1 MPDPKISSSSPNARD
16 SVTVELV
23 EFLSY
28 LRSLDINIFV
38 EGSRLRCN
46 APEGIITPELR
57 AEISQKKP
65 EIVSFLKAANRT
77 SSFTPAPIVPMGRDG
92 NLPLSF
98 AQQRLWFLDQ
108 LVPNNPFYNVPAALR
123 LTGSLNFAALQ
134 QTFNEIV
141 RRHEALRTTLAVV
154 SGQPVQRISAAFHLP
169 INVVDLRNLPKE
181 SRQTEANL
189 LTAQEAQRSFNLSN
203 DLLLRVTLLQLDD
216 AEYLLMLNMHHI
228 VSDGWSIG
236 VLIQELGALY
246 TAFASE
252 KPSPLPALSIQYADF
267 AKWQREWLQGEVL
280 ETQLAYWRQRLNGI
294 SMLNLPAD
302 RPRPAIQSY
311 RGKRQFLQLPKQLSE
326 ALETLSQR
334 EGVTLFMTM
343 LAAFKTLLY
352 HYAQQEDIVVG
363 SPIANRNRSEI
374 EALIGFF
381 VNSLVL
387 RTDLSGNPTFRELL
401 NRVKEVAL
409 GAYAHQDLPFEK
421 LVEELH
427 PDRALNQNPLFQVA
441 FALQNAPGNRLEL
454 PELTLSPQQLDVGT
468 ARFDLEFHLW
478 ERSPNS
484 SGSSQSPSNKL
495 WVDSSLGISG
505 MVIYSA
511 DLFDEATIT
520 RLIGHFQTLLESIV
534 TNPEQRIANL
544 QYLSAQ
550 ERYHLLVEC
559 NKTQADYPQDLCIH
573 QLFEKQADRTPEAV
587 ALVFGEERVTY
598 GELNLRSNQLARYLQ
613 KMGVGAEV
621 LVGLCC
627 GRSLDLIVGMLGIL
641 KAGGAYL
648 ILDPSYPAERSS
660 FMLKDARV
668 SVLLTRQGINSP
680 SYSESRLKTTEGGQV
695 SSRLQPTSTMSQG
708 IYSLVDDGE
717 VQNLETQ
724 SDDKIHHLKTTEGG
738 QVSSRLQPTSA
749 MSQGI
754 YSLVDDGEVQNL
766 ETQSD
771 DKIHHPRVVFLDT
784 DWEMISQEI
793 ADNPTSAAT
802 AENLV
807 YAIYTSGS
815 TGKPKGVEIE
825 HGSLLNLVFWH
836 QREFGVSAG
845 DRATQIAAIGFDAC
859 GWEIWPYLAAGSSIY
874 FPEDD
879 IRRDPEKLQNW
890 LVSKAITISFLP
902 TPLAEKVL
910 LLDWPQTT
918 ALRILLAGGEKLQ
931 QHPLK
936 SHPFKLVNNYGP
948 TENTVVTT
956 SGYIPVTEQ
965 TDIAPTIGSP
975 IANTQIY
982 ILDKYLQPVAIGVVG
997 ELYIGGN
1004 GLARGYLNRPD
1015 LTAERFISN
1024 PFKPNSGTILKDLF
1038 RNRQDACSTRDEFYC
1053 GTGILPVLD
1062 NGATSEFKPNSGERI
1077 YKTGDLVRYRGDR
1090 NLEFLGRID
1099 EQVKIRGFRIELGEI
1114 ETVLTQHPAVQQT
1127 VAIASEDGHGDKRLV
1142 AYIALNPEYSIA
1154 SEKNQIMQLQDEQV
1168 LQWQMLYNETYDRP
1182 AVDSDPTFNIVGWNS
1197 SYTNQPIPAEQMR
1210 DWANNQAAQILAL
1223 QPSRVLEIG
1232 CGTGLLLFQIA
1243 PSCTQYCGT
1252 DFSPISLNYIQQH
1265 LANQQLANVTLL
1277 QKMATDFEGVETAA
1291 FDAVILNSVVQYF
1304 PTIDYLL
1311 QVLEGAVK
1319 ATAPGGFIFI
1329 GDVRSL
1335 PLLAAFHASVQLYQ
1349 AEPSLA
1355 GEQLQQRVQ
1364 MQIFQETE
1372 LVIEPEFF
1380 SALKHRF
1387 PQIGGVEIQ
1396 LIRGSYHNELTDFR
1410 YNAIL
1415 HIASSETDPTQSPA
1429 QEELRGARRL
1439 DWLDE
1444 NQNLTV
1450 TKVQQILLQNQL
1462 DVLRIANVPNARVMA
1477 AVKAAELLSVVDN
1490 FPTAGL
1496 LQKAV
1501 EKVENLG
1508 VDPEAWYALEVPY
1521 NVNISWSNSD
1531 SQGRYDVVFARGE
1544 TRDFVRETRR
1554 DNLRPWRSYANN
1566 PLQAK
1571 AARKLVPQLQAYLA
1585 EKLPEYMV
1593 PSAFVVLESLPVTA
1607 NGKVDRLA
1615 LPAPQP
1621 IKLEWAGGYV
1631 APHTSIEEVLVKIWV
1646 EVLGIKRVG
1655 IRDNFFELGGHS
1667 LLATQL
1673 VSRVRDA
1680 FAVELPLRR
1689 VFEAPTISELSKI
1702 VESLKDK
1709 NAKSEVPALVPISR
1723 ESRRRKL
1730 SSFNGPIA

>member
-1 MPDPKISSSSPNARD
+1 MPEPKISSSSPNARD

-28 LRSLDINIFV
+28 LRSLDINVFV
-38 EGSRLRCN
+38 EGEILRCN

-57 AEISQKKP
+57 AEISHKKA
-65 EIVSFLKAANRT
+65 EIISFLKAANRT
-77 SSFTPAPIVPMGRDG
+77 YSFTPTPIVPMGRDG

-123 LTGSLNFAALQ
+123 LTGSLNFSALQ

-154 SGQPVQRISAAFHLP
+154 SSQPVQRIAAAFHLP

-181 SRQTEANL
+181 SRQTEANR
-189 LTAQEAQRSFNLSN
+189 LTAEEAQRSFNLSN

-280 ETQLAYWRQRLNGI
+280 ETQLAYWRQQLNGI

-478 ERSPNS
+478 DRSPNS
-484 SGSSQSPSNKL
+484 SGSNQSPSNKL
-495 WVDSSLGISG
+495 WVDSSEGISG

-559 NKTQADYPQDLCIH
+559 NNTQADYPQDLCIH
-573 QLFEKQADRTPEAV
+573 QLFEMQADRTPDAV

-598 GELNLRSNQLARYLQ
+598 RELNLRSNQLARYLQ

-660 FMLKDARV
+660 FMLKDAQV
-668 SVLLTRQGINSP
+668 SVLLTRQGINSL
-680 SYSESRLKTTEGGQV
+680 SNSESR
-695 SSRLQPTSTMSQG
+695 
-708 IYSLVDDGE
+708 
-717 VQNLETQ
+717 
-724 SDDKIHHLKTTEGG
+724 LKTTEGG

-771 DKIHHPRVVFLDT
+771 DKIDHPRVVFLDT

-793 ADNPTSAAT
+793 ADNPTSAVT

-859 GWEIWPYLAAGSSIY
+859 GWEIWPYLAAGASIY

-931 QHPLK
+931 KHPLK

-965 TDIAPTIGSP
+965 TDIAPTIGRP

-1015 LTAERFISN
+1015 LTAQSFIVN
-1024 PFKPNSGTILKDLF
+1024 PFKPNSG
-1038 RNRQDACSTRDEFYC
+1038 EH
-1053 GTGILPVLD
+1053 
-1062 NGATSEFKPNSGERI
+1062 I

-1127 VAIASEDGHGDKRLV
+1127 VAIASEDGQGDKRLV
-1142 AYIALNPEYSIA
+1142 AYIALNSEYSVA
-1154 SEKNQIMQLQDEQV
+1154 REKNQIMQLQDEQV

-1182 AVDSDPTFNIVGWNS
+1182 AVESDPTFNIVGWNS
-1197 SYTNQPIPAEQMR
+1197 SYTNQPIPAEQVR

-1243 PSCTQYCGT
+1243 PRCTQYCGT
-1252 DFSPISLNYIQQH
+1252 DFSPISLNYIRQH

-1277 QKMATDFEGVETAA
+1277 QKMATDFEGVETAD

-1304 PTIDYLL
+1304 PNIDYLV

-1396 LIRGSYHNELTDFR
+1396 LIRGSDRNELTDFR

-1415 HIASSETDPTQSPA
+1415 HIASETARPKSSPKGEGRA
-1429 QEELRGARRL
+1429 EKRL
-1439 DWLDE
+1439 DWSAE

-1450 TKVQQILLQNQL
+1450 TKVQQILLHNQI
-1462 DVLRIANVPNARVMA
+1462 DVLRIANVPNARVTA
-1477 AVKAAELLSVVDN
+1477 AVKAAELLSVVDK
-1490 FPTAGL
+1490 FPTAGQ

-1501 EKVENLG
+1501 EKVDNLG
-1508 VDPEAWYALEVPY
+1508 VYPEDWYALQAPY

-1544 TRDFVRETRR
+1544 TRDFVPETRSDR
-1554 DNLRPWRSYANN
+1554 LRPWRSYANN

-1615 LPAPQP
+1615 LPAPEP
-1621 IKLEWAGGYV
+1621 IKLEWAGSYV
-1631 APHTSIEEVLVKIWV
+1631 APHTSIEEVLVKIWA

-1673 VSRVRDA
+1673 VSRVRDT
-1680 FAVELPLRR
+1680 FAIELPLRR
-1689 VFEAPTISELSKI
+1689 VFEAPTIAELSKI
-1702 VESLKDK
+1702 VENLKDK
-1709 NAKSEVPALVPISR
+1709 NAKSEVPALVAISR
-1723 ESRRRKL
+1723 DSRRRKL
-1730 SSFNGPIA
+1730 SSFNQESK

>member
-1 MPDPKISSSSPNARD
+1 MPDPKISSSSPNAKD
-16 SVTVELV
+16 SAMVELV

-28 LRSLDINIFV
+28 LRTLDINIFV
-38 EGSRLRCN
+38 EGEILRCN

-57 AEISQKKP
+57 AEISQKKA
-65 EIVSFLKAANRT
+65 EIISFLKAANRT
-77 SSFTPAPIVPMGRDG
+77 SSFTPTPIVPLGRDG

-123 LTGSLNFAALQ
+123 LTGALNFAALQ

-141 RRHEALRTTLAVV
+141 RRHEALRTTLTVV
-154 SGQPVQRISAAFHLP
+154 SGQPVQRIAAAFHLP

-181 SRQTEANL
+181 SRQTEANR

-280 ETQLAYWRQRLNGI
+280 ETQLAYWRQQLNGI

-387 RTDLSGNPTFRELL
+387 RTDLSENPTFRELL

-484 SGSSQSPSNKL
+484 SGSNQSPSNKL
-495 WVDSSLGISG
+495 WVDSSEGISG

-520 RLIGHFQTLLESIV
+520 SLIGHFQTLLESIV
-534 TNPEQRIANL
+534 TNPEERIANL

-550 ERYHLLVEC
+550 ERDRLLVEC
-559 NKTQADYPQDLCIH
+559 NNTQADYPQDLCIH
-573 QLFEKQADRTPEAV
+573 QLFEMQADRTPEAV

-660 FMLKDARV
+660 FMVKDAQL
-668 SVLLTRQGINSP
+668 SIVLTQQQWVENLRSP
-680 SYSESRLKTTEGGQV
+680 
-695 SSRLQPTSTMSQG
+695 
-708 IYSLVDDGE
+708 
-717 VQNLETQ
+717 NLH
-724 SDDKIHHLKTTEGG
+724 I
-738 QVSSRLQPTSA
+738 VC
-749 MSQGI
+749 
-754 YSLVDDGEVQNL
+754 
-766 ETQSD
+766 
-771 DKIHHPRVVFLDT
+771 LDT

-793 ADNPTSAAT
+793 ADNPTSAVT

-836 QREFGVSAG
+836 QKEFGVSAG

-910 LLDWPQTT
+910 LLDWPQIT

-956 SGYIPVTEQ
+956 SGYVPVTEQ
-965 TDIAPTIGSP
+965 TDIAPTIGRP

-1015 LTAERFISN
+1015 LTAERFIVN
-1024 PFKPNSGTILKDLF
+1024 P
-1038 RNRQDACSTRDEFYC
+1038 
-1053 GTGILPVLD
+1053 
-1062 NGATSEFKPNSGERI
+1062 FKPNSGERI

-1127 VAIASEDGHGDKRLV
+1127 VAIASEDGQGDKRLV
-1142 AYIALNPEYSIA
+1142 AYIALNPEYSVA
-1154 SEKNQIMQLQDEQV
+1154 REKNQIMQLQDEQV
-1168 LQWQMLYNETYDRP
+1168 LQWQMLYNETYNQP

-1243 PSCTQYCGT
+1243 PRCTQYCGT

-1265 LANQQLANVTLL
+1265 LANQELANVTLL

-1304 PTIDYLL
+1304 PTIDYLV

-1355 GEQLQQRVQ
+1355 GEQLQQRVK

-1372 LVIEPEFF
+1372 LVIEPDFF

-1387 PQIGGVEIQ
+1387 PQIGGVKIQ
-1396 LIRGSYHNELTDFR
+1396 LIRGSDRNELTDFR

-1415 HIASSETDPTQSPA
+1415 HIASETARPKSSPKG
-1429 QEELRGARRL
+1429 EWGAEKRL

-1462 DVLRIANVPNARVMA
+1462 DLLRIANVPNARVTA
-1477 AVKAAELLSVVDN
+1477 AVKAAELLSVVDK
-1490 FPTAGL
+1490 FPTAGQ

-1501 EKVENLG
+1501 EKVEDLG
-1508 VDPEAWYALEVPY
+1508 VNPEAWYALEVPY

-1544 TRDFVRETRR
+1544 TRDFVRETRS

-1615 LPAPQP
+1615 LPAPEP

-1631 APHTSIEEVLVKIWV
+1631 APQTSIEEVLVKIWV

-1680 FAVELPLRR
+1680 FGVELPLRR
-1689 VFEAPTISELSKI
+1689 VFEAPTIAELSKI

-1709 NAKSEVPALVPISR
+1709 NAKSDAPALVPISR
-1723 ESRRRKL
+1723 DSRRRKL
-1730 SSFNGPIA
+1730 SSFNRPIA

>member
-1 MPDPKISSSSPNARD
+1 MPEPKISSSSPNARD
-16 SVTVELV
+16 SVSVELV

-46 APEGIITPELR
+46 APEGIITPKLR
-57 AEISQKKP
+57 AEISHKKA
-65 EIVSFLKAANRT
+65 EIISFLKAANRT
-77 SSFTPAPIVPMGRDG
+77 SSFTPTPIVPMGRDG

-123 LTGSLNFAALQ
+123 LTGSLNFSALQ

-141 RRHEALRTTLAVV
+141 RRHEALRTNLAVV
-154 SGQPVQRISAAFHLP
+154 SGQPVQKIAAAFHLP

-181 SRQTEANL
+181 SRQNEANR

-252 KPSPLPALSIQYADF
+252 KPSPLPDLSIQYADF

-280 ETQLAYWRQRLNGI
+280 ETQLAYWRQQLNGI

-478 ERSPNS
+478 ERSPNT
-484 SGSSQSPSNKL
+484 SGSNQSPSNKL
-495 WVDSSLGISG
+495 WVDSSEGISG

-559 NKTQADYPQDLCIH
+559 NNTQADNPQDLCIH
-573 QLFEKQADRTPEAV
+573 QLFEMQADRTPDAV

-598 GELNLRSNQLARYLQ
+598 GELNIRSNQLARYLQ
-613 KMGVGAEV
+613 KIGVGAEV

-648 ILDPSYPAERSS
+648 ILDPSYPVERSS
-660 FMLKDARV
+660 FMLKDAQV
-668 SVLLTRQGINSP
+668 SVLLTRQGINSL
-680 SYSESRLKTTEGGQV
+680 SNSESR
-695 SSRLQPTSTMSQG
+695 
-708 IYSLVDDGE
+708 
-717 VQNLETQ
+717 
-724 SDDKIHHLKTTEGG
+724 LKTTEGG

-754 YSLVDDGEVQNL
+754 YSLVDDGEVQKL

-910 LLDWPQTT
+910 LLDWPQNT

-965 TDIAPTIGSP
+965 TDIAPTIGRP
-975 IANTQIY
+975 IANTQVY
-982 ILDKYLQPVAIGVVG
+982 ILDKYLQPVPAGVVG

-1024 PFKPNSGTILKDLF
+1024 PFKANSGIILNDLF
-1038 RNRQDACSTRDEFYC
+1038 RNRQDACSTRDEFSC

-1062 NGATSEFKPNSGERI
+1062 NSPPPNLCGTGKMPVLDNSSHPTLCGTGILPVPDNGATSQFKPNSGERI

-1114 ETVLTQHPAVQQT
+1114 ETLLTQHPAVQQT
-1127 VAIASEDGHGDKRLV
+1127 VAIASEDGQGDKRLV
-1142 AYIALNPEYSIA
+1142 AYIALNHEYSSA
-1154 SEKNQIMQLQDEQV
+1154 SEKNQIIQLQDEQV

-1210 DWANNQAAQILAL
+1210 DWANNQAAQILAF

-1243 PSCTQYCGT
+1243 SRCTQYCGT
-1252 DFSPISLNYIQQH
+1252 DFSPISLNYIRQH

-1304 PTIDYLL
+1304 PTIDYLV

-1355 GEQLQQRVQ
+1355 GKQLQQRVQ

-1396 LIRGSYHNELTDFR
+1396 LIRGTYHNELTDFR

-1415 HIASSETDPTQSPA
+1415 HIASETARPKSSS
-1429 QEELRGARRL
+1429 QEERRAEKRL

-1444 NQNLTV
+1444 NQHLTV
-1450 TKVQQILLQNQL
+1450 TKVQQILWENQL
-1462 DVLRIANVPNARVMA
+1462 DVLRIANVPNARVTA
-1477 AVKAAELLSVVDN
+1477 AVKAAELLSVVDK
-1490 FPTAGL
+1490 FPTAGQ

-1501 EKVENLG
+1501 EKVEDLG

-1544 TRDFVRETRR
+1544 TRDFVRETRS

-1585 EKLPEYMV
+1585 EKLPEYML

-1631 APHTSIEEVLVKIWV
+1631 APQTSIEEVLVKIWG

-1689 VFEAPTISELSKI
+1689 VFEAPTIAELSKI

-1709 NAKSEVPALVPISR
+1709 NAKSDAPALVPISR
-1723 ESRRRKL
+1723 DSRRRKL
-1730 SSFNGPIA
+1730 SSFNKPIA

>member
-1 MPDPKISSSSPNARD
+1 MK
-16 SVTVELV
+16 TV

-38 EGSRLRCN
+38 EGDRLRCN

-57 AEISQKKP
+57 AEISQKKA

-77 SSFTPAPIVPMGRDG
+77 SSFTPAPIVPMERDG

-123 LTGSLNFAALQ
+123 LTGSLNFSALQ

-154 SGQPVQRISAAFHLP
+154 SGQPVQRIAAAFHLP
-169 INVVDLRNLPKE
+169 INVLDLRNLPQE
-181 SRQTEANL
+181 SRQTEANR

-252 KPSPLPALSIQYADF
+252 KPSPLPTLSIQYADF

-280 ETQLAYWRQRLNGI
+280 ETQLAYWRQQLNGI

-311 RGKRQFLQLPKQLSE
+311 RGKRQFLQLSKQLSE

-343 LAAFKTLLY
+343 LAAFQTLLY

-484 SGSSQSPSNKL
+484 SGSNQSPSNKL
-495 WVDSSLGISG
+495 WVDSSEGISG

-520 RLIGHFQTLLESIV
+520 RMLCHFQTLLESIV
-534 TNPEQRIANL
+534 ANPEQRIANL
-544 QYLSAQ
+544 QYLSAK
-550 ERYHLLVEC
+550 ERDHLLVEC
-559 NKTQADYPQDLCIH
+559 NNTQADYPQELCVH
-573 QLFEKQADRTPEAV
+573 QLFEMQADRTPDAV
-587 ALVFGEERVTY
+587 ALVFGDERVTY
-598 GELNLRSNQLARYLQ
+598 RELNLRSNQLARYLQ
-613 KMGVGAEV
+613 KIGVGVEV

-660 FMLKDARV
+660 FMLKDAQL
-668 SVLLTRQGINSP
+668 SVVLTQQQWVEKLPSP
-680 SYSESRLKTTEGGQV
+680 N
-695 SSRLQPTSTMSQG
+695 LQ
-708 IYSLVDDGE
+708 IVC
-717 VQNLETQ
+717 
-724 SDDKIHHLKTTEGG
+724 
-738 QVSSRLQPTSA
+738 
-749 MSQGI
+749 
-754 YSLVDDGEVQNL
+754 
-766 ETQSD
+766 
-771 DKIHHPRVVFLDT
+771 LDT

-793 ADNPTSAAT
+793 ADNPTSAVT
-802 AENLV
+802 AENRV

-859 GWEIWPYLAAGSSIY
+859 GWEIWPYLAAGASIY

-879 IRRDPEKLQNW
+879 MRRDPEKLQNW
-890 LVSKAITISFLP
+890 LISKAITISFLP

-918 ALRILLAGGEKLQ
+918 ALRILLTGGEKLP

-965 TDIAPTIGSP
+965 TDIAPTIGRP

-1024 PFKPNSGTILKDLF
+1024 PFKPNS
-1038 RNRQDACSTRDEFYC
+1038 A
-1053 GTGILPVLD
+1053 
-1062 NGATSEFKPNSGERI
+1062 ERI
-1077 YKTGDLVRYRGDR
+1077 YKTGDLVRYRTDC

-1127 VAIASEDGHGDKRLV
+1127 VAIASEDGQGDKRLV
-1142 AYIALNPEYSIA
+1142 AYIALNPEYSVA
-1154 SEKNQIMQLQDEQV
+1154 REKNQIMQLQDEQV

-1182 AVDSDPTFNIVGWNS
+1182 AVESDPTFNIVGWNS

-1223 QPSRVLEIG
+1223 QPRRVLEIG

-1243 PSCTQYCGT
+1243 PRCTQYCGT
-1252 DFSPISLNYIQQH
+1252 DFSAISLNYIQQH

-1277 QKMATDFEGVETAA
+1277 QKMATDFAGVETAA

-1304 PTIDYLL
+1304 PNIDYLV

-1372 LVIEPEFF
+1372 LVIEPDFF
-1380 SALKHRF
+1380 NALKQRF

-1396 LIRGSYHNELTDFR
+1396 LIRGSYHNELTNFR

-1415 HIASSETDPTQSPA
+1415 HIASETARPKSSPKG
-1429 QEELRGARRL
+1429 EWGAEKRL
-1439 DWLDE
+1439 DWSDE

-1450 TKVQQILLQNQL
+1450 TKVQQILLENQL
-1462 DVLRIANVPNARVMA
+1462 DVLRIANVPNARVTA
-1477 AVKAAELLSVVDN
+1477 AVKAAELLSVVDK
-1490 FPTAGL
+1490 FPTAGQ

-1508 VDPEAWYALEVPY
+1508 VNPEAWYALEVPY

-1531 SQGRYDVVFARGE
+1531 SQGRYDVVFVQGE
-1544 TRDFVRETRR
+1544 TRDFVRETRS

-1585 EKLPEYMV
+1585 EKLPEYMI

-1615 LPAPQP
+1615 LPAPEP

-1631 APHTSIEEVLVKIWV
+1631 APQTSVEEVLVKIWA

-1680 FAVELPLRR
+1680 FAVELPLRC
-1689 VFEAPTISELSKI
+1689 VFEAPTIGELCKI

-1709 NAKSEVPALVPISR
+1709 NAKIKAPALVPISR
-1723 ESRRRKL
+1723 ESRRMKL
-1730 SSFNGPIA
+1730 SSFNRESK

>member
-1 MPDPKISSSSPNARD
+1 MPEPKISSSSPNARD

-38 EGSRLRCN
+38 EGEILRCN
-46 APEGIITPELR
+46 APEGILTPELR
-57 AEISQKKP
+57 AEISHKKA
-65 EIVSFLKAANRT
+65 EIISFLKAANRT
-77 SSFTPAPIVPMGRDG
+77 SSFTSTPIVPMGRDG

-123 LTGSLNFAALQ
+123 LTGSLNFSALQ

-154 SGQPVQRISAAFHLP
+154 SGQPVQRIAAAFHLP
-169 INVVDLRNLPKE
+169 INVVDLRNLPKQ
-181 SRQTEANL
+181 SRQTEANR
-189 LTAQEAQRSFNLSN
+189 LTAEEAQRSFNLSN

-280 ETQLAYWRQRLNGI
+280 ETQLAYWRQQLNGI

-311 RGKRQFLQLPKQLSE
+311 RGKRQFLQLPKELSE

-484 SGSSQSPSNKL
+484 SGSNQSPTNKL
-495 WVDSSLGISG
+495 WVDSSQGISG

-520 RLIGHFQTLLESIV
+520 RMIGHFQTLLERIV
-534 TNPEQRIANL
+534 TNPEERIANL
-544 QYLSAQ
+544 QYLSAK
-550 ERYHLLVEC
+550 ERDHLLVEC
-559 NKTQADYPQDLCIH
+559 NNTQADYPQDLCIH
-573 QLFEKQADRTPEAV
+573 QLFEMQVDRTPDAV

-660 FMLKDARV
+660 FMLKDAQV
-668 SVLLTRQGINSP
+668 SVLLTRQGINSL
-680 SYSESRLKTTEGGQV
+680 SNSESR
-695 SSRLQPTSTMSQG
+695 
-708 IYSLVDDGE
+708 
-717 VQNLETQ
+717 
-724 SDDKIHHLKTTEGG
+724 LKTTEGG

-793 ADNPTSAAT
+793 ADNPTSAVT

-859 GWEIWPYLAAGSSIY
+859 GWEIWPYLAAGASIY

-890 LVSKAITISFLP
+890 LVSNAIAISFLP

-965 TDIAPTIGSP
+965 TDIAPTIGCP

-1015 LTAERFISN
+1015 LTAQSFIVN
-1024 PFKPNSGTILKDLF
+1024 PF
-1038 RNRQDACSTRDEFYC
+1038 Q
-1053 GTGILPVLD
+1053 
-1062 NGATSEFKPNSGERI
+1062 PNSGERI
-1077 YKTGDLVRYRGDR
+1077 YKTGDLVRYRADR

-1127 VAIASEDGHGDKRLV
+1127 VAIASEDGQGDKRLV
-1142 AYIALNPEYSIA
+1142 AYIALNPEYSVA
-1154 SEKNQIMQLQDEQV
+1154 REKNQIMQLQDEQV
-1168 LQWQMLYNETYDRP
+1168 LQWQMLYNETYNQP
-1182 AVDSDPTFNIVGWNS
+1182 AVESDPTFNIVGWNS

-1243 PSCTQYCGT
+1243 SRCTQYCGT

-1304 PTIDYLL
+1304 PNIDYLV

-1372 LVIEPEFF
+1372 LVIDPEFF

-1396 LIRGSYHNELTDFR
+1396 LIRGSDRNELTDFR

-1415 HIASSETDPTQSPA
+1415 HIACETAPPKSSPKGEWRA
-1429 QEELRGARRL
+1429 EKRL
-1439 DWLDE
+1439 DWSAE
-1444 NQNLTV
+1444 NPNLTV
-1450 TKVQQILLQNQL
+1450 TKVQQILGENPL

-1477 AVKAAELLSVVDN
+1477 AVKAAELLSVVDK
-1490 FPTAGL
+1490 FPTAGQ

-1501 EKVENLG
+1501 EKVEDLG

-1544 TRDFVRETRR
+1544 TRDFVPETRS

-1585 EKLPEYMV
+1585 DKLPEYMV

-1631 APHTSIEEVLVKIWV
+1631 APQTSIEEVLVKIWA

-1689 VFEAPTISELSKI
+1689 VFEAPTIAELSKI
-1702 VESLKDK
+1702 VENLKESDANIK
-1709 NAKSEVPALVPISR
+1709 APALVAISR
-1723 ESRRRKL
+1723 DSRRMKL
-1730 SSFNGPIA
+1730 SSFNQESK

>member
-1 MPDPKISSSSPNARD
+1 MPAPKISSSSPNARD

-28 LRSLDINIFV
+28 LRSLDINVFV
-38 EGSRLRCN
+38 EGEILRCN

-57 AEISQKKP
+57 AEISHKKA
-65 EIVSFLKAANRT
+65 EIISFLKAANRN

-123 LTGSLNFAALQ
+123 LTGSLNLRALQ

-154 SGQPVQRISAAFHLP
+154 SGQPVQRIAAAFHLP

-181 SRQTEANL
+181 SRQTEANR
-189 LTAQEAQRSFNLSN
+189 LTAEEAQRSFNLSN

-280 ETQLAYWRQRLNGI
+280 ETQLAYWRQQLNGI

-326 ALETLSQR
+326 ALETLSQH

-484 SGSSQSPSNKL
+484 SGSNQSPSNKL
-495 WVDSSLGISG
+495 WVDSSEGISG

-511 DLFDEATIT
+511 DLFDEATIA

-534 TNPEQRIANL
+534 ANPEQRIANL

-550 ERYHLLVEC
+550 ERYQLLVEC
-559 NKTQADYPQDLCIH
+559 NNTQADYPQDLCIH
-573 QLFEKQADRTPEAV
+573 QLFEMQADRTPDAV

-598 GELNLRSNQLARYLQ
+598 QQLNLRSNQLARYLQ
-613 KMGVGAEV
+613 KIGVGAEV

-660 FMLKDARV
+660 FMLKDAQL
-668 SVLLTRQGINSP
+668 SVVLTQQQWIENLRSP
-680 SYSESRLKTTEGGQV
+680 N
-695 SSRLQPTSTMSQG
+695 LQ
-708 IYSLVDDGE
+708 IVC
-717 VQNLETQ
+717 
-724 SDDKIHHLKTTEGG
+724 
-738 QVSSRLQPTSA
+738 
-749 MSQGI
+749 
-754 YSLVDDGEVQNL
+754 
-766 ETQSD
+766 
-771 DKIHHPRVVFLDT
+771 LDT

-793 ADNPTSAAT
+793 ADNPTSAVT

-845 DRATQIAAIGFDAC
+845 DRATQIAAIGFDAS

-890 LVSKAITISFLP
+890 LVSNAITISFLP

-910 LLDWPQTT
+910 LLDWPQNT

-965 TDIAPTIGSP
+965 TDIAPTIGRP

-982 ILDKYLQPVAIGVVG
+982 ILDKYLQPVAIGVFG

-1015 LTAERFISN
+1015 LTAQSFISN
-1024 PFKPNSGTILKDLF
+1024 PFKPNSG
-1038 RNRQDACSTRDEFYC
+1038 
-1053 GTGILPVLD
+1053 
-1062 NGATSEFKPNSGERI
+1062 ERV
-1077 YKTGDLVRYRGDR
+1077 YKTGDLVRYRADR
-1090 NLEFLGRID
+1090 SLEFLGRID

-1114 ETVLTQHPAVQQT
+1114 ETLLTQHPAVQQT
-1127 VAIASEDGHGDKRLV
+1127 VAIASEDGQGDKRLV
-1142 AYIALNPEYSIA
+1142 AYIALNAEYSST
-1154 SEKNQIMQLQDEQV
+1154 SEKSQIMQLQDEQV
-1168 LQWQMLYNETYDRP
+1168 LQWQMLYNETYNQP
-1182 AVDSDPTFNIVGWNS
+1182 AVESDPTFNIVGWNS
-1197 SYTNQPIPAEQMR
+1197 SYTNQPIPAEQIR
-1210 DWANNQAAQILAL
+1210 DWAKNQAAQILAL

-1243 PSCTQYCGT
+1243 PRCTQYCGT

-1304 PTIDYLL
+1304 PNIDYLV

-1372 LVIEPEFF
+1372 LVIAPEFF

-1396 LIRGSYHNELTDFR
+1396 LIRGSYRNELTDFR

-1415 HIASSETDPTQSPA
+1415 HIASVTDPPNPPYEGGLRSVSNFYDKT
-1429 QEELRGARRL
+1429 ELLNPPYEGGQGRSKRL

-1462 DVLRIANVPNARVMA
+1462 DVLRIANVPNARVTA
-1477 AVKAAELLSVVDN
+1477 AVKAAELLSVVDK
-1490 FPTAGL
+1490 FTTAGQ

-1501 EKVENLG
+1501 EKVEDLG

-1544 TRDFVRETRR
+1544 TRDFVRETRS

-1566 PLQAK
+1566 PLQGK
-1571 AARKLVPQLQAYLA
+1571 VARKLVPQLQAYLA

-1615 LPAPQP
+1615 LPVPEP

-1631 APHTSIEEVLVKIWV
+1631 APHTSIEEVLVKIWA

-1680 FAVELPLRR
+1680 FGVELPLRR
-1689 VFEAPTISELSKI
+1689 VFEAPTIAELSKI
-1702 VESLKDK
+1702 VENLKDK
-1709 NAKSEVPALVPISR
+1709 NATSGAPALVAISR
-1723 ESRRRKL
+1723 DSRRRKL

>member
-38 EGSRLRCN
+38 EGEILRCN

-57 AEISQKKP
+57 AEISQRKA

-77 SSFTPAPIVPMGRDG
+77 SSLTHTPIVPMGREG

-123 LTGSLNFAALQ
+123 LTGSLKFSALQ

-154 SGQPVQRISAAFHLP
+154 SGQPVQRIAAAFHLP

-181 SRQTEANL
+181 SRQTEANR
-189 LTAQEAQRSFNLSN
+189 LTAQEAQRSFNLSH

-280 ETQLAYWRQRLNGI
+280 ETQLAYWRQQLNGI

-484 SGSSQSPSNKL
+484 SGSNQSPSNKL
-495 WVDSSLGISG
+495 WVDSSEGISG

-511 DLFDEATIT
+511 DLFDEATIS
-520 RLIGHFQTLLESIV
+520 RMLGHFQTLLESIV
-534 TNPEQRIANL
+534 ANPEQRIANL

-559 NKTQADYPQDLCIH
+559 NNTQADYPQDLCIH
-573 QLFEKQADRTPEAV
+573 QLFEMQADRTPEAV
-587 ALVFGEERVTY
+587 ALVFGQERVTY
-598 GELNLRSNQLARYLQ
+598 RELNLRSNQLARYLQ

-660 FMLKDARV
+660 FMVKDAQV
-668 SVLLTRQGINSP
+668 SVLLTRQGINSL
-680 SYSESRLKTTEGGQV
+680 SNSESR
-695 SSRLQPTSTMSQG
+695 
-708 IYSLVDDGE
+708 
-717 VQNLETQ
+717 
-724 SDDKIHHLKTTEGG
+724 LKTTEGG

-793 ADNPTSAAT
+793 ADNPTSAVT

-859 GWEIWPYLAAGSSIY
+859 GWEIWPYLAAGASIY

-890 LVSKAITISFLP
+890 LVSNAITISFLP

-965 TDIAPTIGSP
+965 TDIAPTIGRP

-1024 PFKPNSGTILKDLF
+1024 PFKPNSGTILHDLF
-1038 RNRQDACSTRDEFYC
+1038 RNKQDACSTKKFISW

-1062 NGATSEFKPNSGERI
+1062 NGATSQFKPNSGERI
-1077 YKTGDLVRYRGDR
+1077 YKTGDLVRYRADR

-1114 ETVLTQHPAVQQT
+1114 ETVLTQHPAVQPT
-1127 VAIASEDGHGDKRLV
+1127 VAIASEDRQGDKRLV
-1142 AYIALNPEYSIA
+1142 AYIALNAEYSVA
-1154 SEKNQIMQLQDEQV
+1154 REKNQIMQLQDEQV
-1168 LQWQMLYNETYDRP
+1168 LQWQMLYNETYNQP

-1243 PSCTQYCGT
+1243 SRCTQYCGT
-1252 DFSPISLNYIQQH
+1252 DFSPISLNYIRQH

-1304 PTIDYLL
+1304 PNIDYLV

-1372 LVIEPEFF
+1372 LVIEPDFF

-1396 LIRGSYHNELTDFR
+1396 LIRGSYRNELTDFR

-1415 HIASSETDPTQSPA
+1415 HIASETAPPKSSPKGERHA
-1429 QEELRGARRL
+1429 EKRL

-1450 TKVQQILLQNQL
+1450 TKVQEILLQNQL
-1462 DVLRIANVPNARVMA
+1462 DVLRIANVPNARVTA
-1477 AVKAAELLSVVDN
+1477 AVKAAELLSVVDK
-1490 FPTAGL
+1490 FPTAGQ

-1544 TRDFVRETRR
+1544 IRDFVRETRS

-1631 APHTSIEEVLVKIWV
+1631 APHTSIEEVLVKIWA

-1680 FAVELPLRR
+1680 FGVELPLRL
-1689 VFEAPTISELSKI
+1689 VFEAPTIGELSKI
-1702 VESLKDK
+1702 VESLKESD
-1709 NAKSEVPALVPISR
+1709 AKIKAPALVPVSR
-1723 ESRRRKL
+1723 ENRRVKL
-1730 SSFNGPIA
+1730 SSLNRESKDRG

>member
-1 MPDPKISSSSPNARD
+1 MPEPKISSSSPNARD

-38 EGSRLRCN
+38 EGEILRCN
-46 APEGIITPELR
+46 APEGIITPQLR
-57 AEISQKKP
+57 AEISQKKA

-77 SSFTPAPIVPMGRDG
+77 SSFTPTPIVPMGRAG

-123 LTGSLNFAALQ
+123 LTGSLNFSALQ

-154 SGQPVQRISAAFHLP
+154 SGQPVQRIAAAFHLP

-181 SRQTEANL
+181 SLQTETNR
-189 LTAQEAQRSFNLSN
+189 LTAEEAQRSFNLSN

-280 ETQLAYWRQRLNGI
+280 ETQLAYWRQQLNGI

-311 RGKRQFLQLPKQLSE
+311 RGKRQFLQLSKQLSE

-441 FALQNAPGNRLEL
+441 FALQNAPGKRLEL

-484 SGSSQSPSNKL
+484 SGSNQSPNNKL
-495 WVDSSLGISG
+495 WVDSSEGISG

-520 RLIGHFQTLLESIV
+520 RMIGHFQALLESIV

-559 NKTQADYPQDLCIH
+559 NNTQADYPQDLCIH
-573 QLFEKQADRTPEAV
+573 QLFEMQADRTPDAV

-598 GELNLRSNQLARYLQ
+598 RELNLRSNQLARYLQ
-613 KMGVGAEV
+613 KIGVGAEV

-660 FMLKDARV
+660 FMVKDAQL
-668 SVLLTRQGINSP
+668 SVVLTQQQWIENLRSP
-680 SYSESRLKTTEGGQV
+680 N
-695 SSRLQPTSTMSQG
+695 LQ
-708 IYSLVDDGE
+708 IVC
-717 VQNLETQ
+717 
-724 SDDKIHHLKTTEGG
+724 
-738 QVSSRLQPTSA
+738 
-749 MSQGI
+749 
-754 YSLVDDGEVQNL
+754 
-766 ETQSD
+766 
-771 DKIHHPRVVFLDT
+771 LDT

-793 ADNPTSAAT
+793 ADNPTSAVT

-815 TGKPKGVEIE
+815 TGKPKAVEIE

-836 QREFGVSAG
+836 QREFEVSAG

-965 TDIAPTIGSP
+965 TDIAPTIGRP

-982 ILDKYLQPVAIGVVG
+982 ILDKYLQPVPMGVVG

-1015 LTAERFISN
+1015 LTAQRFIVN
-1024 PFKPNSGTILKDLF
+1024 PFKPNSDTILNDLF
-1038 RNRQDACSTRDEFYC
+1038 RNRHLACSTKKIISC

-1062 NGATSEFKPNSGERI
+1062 NGATSQFKPNSGERI

-1114 ETVLTQHPAVQQT
+1114 ETLLTQHPAVQQT
-1127 VAIASEDGHGDKRLV
+1127 VAIASEDGQGDKRLV
-1142 AYIALNPEYSIA
+1142 AYIALNPEYSSA

-1168 LQWQMLYNETYDRP
+1168 LQWQMLYNETYNQP

-1210 DWANNQAAQILAL
+1210 DWAKNQAAQILAL

-1243 PSCTQYCGT
+1243 SRCTQYCGT
-1252 DFSPISLNYIQQH
+1252 DFSPISLNYIRQH

-1304 PTIDYLL
+1304 PTIDYLV

-1372 LVIEPEFF
+1372 LVIEPDFF

-1387 PQIGGVEIQ
+1387 PQICGVEIQ
-1396 LIRGSYHNELTDFR
+1396 LIRGSDRNELTDFR

-1415 HIASSETDPTQSPA
+1415 HIASETARPKSSPKG
-1429 QEELRGARRL
+1429 ELGAEKRL

-1444 NQNLTV
+1444 NQNLSV

-1462 DVLRIANVPNARVMA
+1462 EVLRIANVPNARVTA
-1477 AVKAAELLSVVDN
+1477 AVKAAELLSVVEK
-1490 FPTAGL
+1490 FPTAGQ

-1501 EKVENLG
+1501 EKVEDLG

-1544 TRDFVRETRR
+1544 TRDFVPEIRN

-1566 PLQAK
+1566 PLQGK

-1615 LPAPQP
+1615 LPAPEP

-1631 APHTSIEEVLVKIWV
+1631 APHTSIEEVLVKIWA

-1680 FAVELPLRR
+1680 FGVELPLRR
-1689 VFEAPTISELSKI
+1689 VFEAPTIGELSKI
-1702 VESLKDK
+1702 VENLKESD
-1709 NAKSEVPALVPISR
+1709 AKIKAPALVPVSR
-1723 ESRRRKL
+1723 DNRRVKL
-1730 SSFNGPIA
+1730 SSLNIESKER

>member
-1 MPDPKISSSSPNARD
+1 MPEPKISSSSPNARD

-38 EGSRLRCN
+38 EGEILRCN
-46 APEGIITPELR
+46 APEGILTPELR
-57 AEISQKKP
+57 AEISQKKA

-77 SSFTPAPIVPMGRDG
+77 SSFTPTPIVPMGRDG
-92 NLPLSF
+92 NQPLSF

-123 LTGSLNFAALQ
+123 LTGWLNFSALQ

-154 SGQPVQRISAAFHLP
+154 SGQPVQRIAAAFHLP

-181 SRQTEANL
+181 SRQNEANR
-189 LTAQEAQRSFNLSN
+189 LTAEEAQRSFNLSN

-280 ETQLAYWRQRLNGI
+280 ETQLAYWRQQLNGI

-441 FALQNAPGNRLEL
+441 FALQNAPGNGLEL

-484 SGSSQSPSNKL
+484 SGSNQSPSNKL
-495 WVDSSLGISG
+495 WVDSSEGISG

-520 RLIGHFQTLLESIV
+520 RLIGHFQALLESIV
-534 TNPEQRIANL
+534 TNPQQRIANL
-544 QYLSAQ
+544 QYLSAK
-550 ERYHLLVEC
+550 ERAHLLVEC
-559 NKTQADYPQDLCIH
+559 NNTQADYPQNLCIH
-573 QLFEKQADRTPEAV
+573 QLFEMQADRTPDAV

-598 GELNLRSNQLARYLQ
+598 RELNLRSNQLARYLQ
-613 KMGVGAEV
+613 KIGVGAEV

-660 FMLKDARV
+660 FMVKDAQV
-668 SVLLTRQGINSP
+668 SVLLTRQGINSL
-680 SYSESRLKTTEGGQV
+680 SNSESR
-695 SSRLQPTSTMSQG
+695 
-708 IYSLVDDGE
+708 
-717 VQNLETQ
+717 
-724 SDDKIHHLKTTEGG
+724 LKTTEGG

-793 ADNPTSAAT
+793 ADNPTSAVT

-859 GWEIWPYLAAGSSIY
+859 GWEIWPYLAAGASIY

-918 ALRILLAGGEKLQ
+918 ALRILLTGGEKLQ

-936 SHPFKLVNNYGP
+936 SHPFKLLNNYGP

-956 SGYIPVTEQ
+956 SGYIPLTEQ
-965 TDIAPTIGSP
+965 TDIAPTIGRP
-975 IANTQIY
+975 IANTQLY
-982 ILDKYLQPVAIGVVG
+982 ILNKYLQPVAIGVIG

-1015 LTAERFISN
+1015 LTAQSFIVN
-1024 PFKPNSGTILKDLF
+1024 PFKPNS
-1038 RNRQDACSTRDEFYC
+1038 A
-1053 GTGILPVLD
+1053 
-1062 NGATSEFKPNSGERI
+1062 ERI
-1077 YKTGDLVRYRGDR
+1077 YKTGDLVRYRADR

-1127 VAIASEDGHGDKRLV
+1127 VAIASEDGQGDKRLV
-1142 AYIALNPEYSIA
+1142 AYIALNAQYSSA

-1168 LQWQMLYNETYDRP
+1168 LQWQMLYNETYNQP

-1243 PSCTQYCGT
+1243 SRCTQYCGT
-1252 DFSPISLNYIQQH
+1252 DFSPISLNYIRQH
-1265 LANQQLANVTLL
+1265 LANQELANVTLL

-1304 PTIDYLL
+1304 PNIDYLV

-1372 LVIEPEFF
+1372 LVIEPDFF

-1396 LIRGSYHNELTDFR
+1396 LIRGSYHNELTNFR

-1415 HIASSETDPTQSPA
+1415 HIASETARPESSPKG
-1429 QEELRGARRL
+1429 EWGTEKRL
-1439 DWLDE
+1439 DWLEE
-1444 NQNLTV
+1444 NPNQTLT
-1450 TKVQQILLQNQL
+1450 TVQQILLQNQL

-1477 AVKAAELLSVVDN
+1477 AVKAAELLSVVDK

-1544 TRDFVRETRR
+1544 IRDFVQETRS

-1566 PLQAK
+1566 PLQGK
-1571 AARKLVPQLQAYLA
+1571 VARKLVPQLQAYLA

-1631 APHTSIEEVLVKIWV
+1631 APHTSIEEVLVKIWA

-1680 FAVELPLRR
+1680 FGVELPLRS
-1689 VFEAPTISELSKI
+1689 VFEAPTIGELSKI
-1702 VESLKDK
+1702 VENLKDK
-1709 NAKSEVPALVPISR
+1709 NAKSGAPALVAISR
-1723 ESRRRKL
+1723 DSRRRKL
-1730 SSFNGPIA
+1730 SSFNQEIK

>member
-1 MPDPKISSSSPNARD
+1 MK
-16 SVTVELV
+16 TV

-38 EGSRLRCN
+38 EGEILRCN

-57 AEISQKKP
+57 AEISHKKA

-77 SSFTPAPIVPMGRDG
+77 SSFTPAPIVPMERDG

-123 LTGSLNFAALQ
+123 LTGSLNLTALQ

-154 SGQPVQRISAAFHLP
+154 SGQPVQRIAAAFHLP
-169 INVVDLRNLPKE
+169 INVLDLRNLPQE
-181 SRQTEANL
+181 SRQTEANR

-252 KPSPLPALSIQYADF
+252 KPSPLPPLSIQYADF

-280 ETQLAYWRQRLNGI
+280 ETQLAYWRQQLNGI

-343 LAAFKTLLY
+343 LAAFQTLLY

-484 SGSSQSPSNKL
+484 SGSNQSPSNKL
-495 WVDSSLGISG
+495 WVDSSEGISG

-520 RLIGHFQTLLESIV
+520 RMLCHFQTLLESIV
-534 TNPEQRIANL
+534 ANPEQRIANL
-544 QYLSAQ
+544 QYLSAK
-550 ERYHLLVEC
+550 ERDHLLVEC
-559 NKTQADYPQDLCIH
+559 NNTQADYPQELCVH
-573 QLFEKQADRTPEAV
+573 QLFEMQADRTPDAV
-587 ALVFGEERVTY
+587 ALVFGDERVTY
-598 GELNLRSNQLARYLQ
+598 RELNLRSNQLARYLQ
-613 KMGVGAEV
+613 KIGVGVEV

-627 GRSLDLIVGMLGIL
+627 GRSLDLIVGMLGIM

-660 FMLKDARV
+660 FMLKDAQL
-668 SVLLTRQGINSP
+668 SVVLTQQQWIEKLPSP
-680 SYSESRLKTTEGGQV
+680 N
-695 SSRLQPTSTMSQG
+695 LQ
-708 IYSLVDDGE
+708 IVC
-717 VQNLETQ
+717 
-724 SDDKIHHLKTTEGG
+724 
-738 QVSSRLQPTSA
+738 
-749 MSQGI
+749 
-754 YSLVDDGEVQNL
+754 
-766 ETQSD
+766 
-771 DKIHHPRVVFLDT
+771 LDT

-793 ADNPTSAAT
+793 ADNPTSAVT
-802 AENLV
+802 AENRV

-859 GWEIWPYLAAGSSIY
+859 GWEIWPYLAAGASIY

-879 IRRDPEKLQNW
+879 MRRDPEKLQNW
-890 LVSKAITISFLP
+890 LISKAITISFLP

-918 ALRILLAGGEKLQ
+918 ALRILLTGGEKLQ

-965 TDIAPTIGSP
+965 TDIAPTIGRP

-1024 PFKPNSGTILKDLF
+1024 LFKPNS
-1038 RNRQDACSTRDEFYC
+1038 A
-1053 GTGILPVLD
+1053 
-1062 NGATSEFKPNSGERI
+1062 ERI
-1077 YKTGDLVRYRGDR
+1077 YKTGDLVRYRTDR
-1090 NLEFLGRID
+1090 KLEFLGRID

-1127 VAIASEDGHGDKRLV
+1127 VAIASEDGQGDKRLV
-1142 AYIALNPEYSIA
+1142 AYIALNPEYSVA
-1154 SEKNQIMQLQDEQV
+1154 REKNQIMQLQDEQV

-1182 AVDSDPTFNIVGWNS
+1182 AVESDPTFNIVGWNS

-1223 QPSRVLEIG
+1223 QPRRVLEIG

-1243 PSCTQYCGT
+1243 PRCTQYCGT
-1252 DFSPISLNYIQQH
+1252 DFSAISLNYIQQH

-1277 QKMATDFEGVETAA
+1277 QKMATDFAGVETAA

-1304 PTIDYLL
+1304 PNIDYLV

-1372 LVIEPEFF
+1372 LVIEPDFF
-1380 SALKHRF
+1380 NALKQRF

-1396 LIRGSYHNELTDFR
+1396 LIRGSYHNELTNFR

-1415 HIASSETDPTQSPA
+1415 HIASETARPKSSPKG
-1429 QEELRGARRL
+1429 EWGAEKRL
-1439 DWLDE
+1439 DWSAE
-1444 NQNLTV
+1444 NQNLTI
-1450 TKVQQILLQNQL
+1450 TKVQQILLENQL
-1462 DVLRIANVPNARVMA
+1462 DVLRIANVPNARVTA
-1477 AVKAAELLSVVDN
+1477 AVKAAELLSVVDK
-1490 FPTAGL
+1490 FTIAGQ

-1508 VDPEAWYALEVPY
+1508 LDPEDWYALEVPY

-1531 SQGRYDVVFARGE
+1531 SQGRYDVVFVQGE
-1544 TRDFVRETRR
+1544 TRDFVRETRS

-1585 EKLPEYMV
+1585 EKLPEYMI

-1615 LPAPQP
+1615 LPAPEP

-1631 APHTSIEEVLVKIWV
+1631 APQTSVEEVLVKIWA

-1680 FAVELPLRR
+1680 CGVELPLRC
-1689 VFEAPTISELSKI
+1689 VFEAPTIGELCKI

-1709 NAKSEVPALVPISR
+1709 NAKIKAPALVPVSR
-1723 ESRRRKL
+1723 ENRRVKL
-1730 SSFNGPIA
+1730 SSLNRESKER